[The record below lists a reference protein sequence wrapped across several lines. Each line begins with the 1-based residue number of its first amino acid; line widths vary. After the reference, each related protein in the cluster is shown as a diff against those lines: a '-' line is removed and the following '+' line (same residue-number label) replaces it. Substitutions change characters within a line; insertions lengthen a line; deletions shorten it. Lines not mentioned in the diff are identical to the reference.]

1 MKIKGFSVIE
11 LLVVSSI
18 FIIIFAISLV
28 NYNQAQ
34 KTETLRVMADKLA
47 SDISWVQTAALA
59 GLSEGEA
66 VNYSY
71 GIYLKYGGNGYDL
84 YRDDNGNKA
93 YNVGVDKLMRT
104 ESMGTEFELGQMQVN
119 AVTSDVVDVIFVPP
133 RPTVYANGL
142 VNAPVSIIVNR
153 SKKTEKSVKLQIDP
167 VTGRVRQDF
176 IINN

>member
-59 GLSEGEA
+59 GLSEGEV
-66 VNYSY
+66 VNYNY
-71 GIYLKYGGNGYDL
+71 GIHLKNTNNSYIL
-84 YRDDNGNKA
+84 YRDDNNNKL
-93 YNVGVDKLMRT
+93 YDVGVDKLMRT
-104 ESMGTEFELGQMQVN
+104 ESMSTEFEIGELQVN
-119 AVTSDVVDVIFVPP
+119 SVVSDAVDVIFVPP
-133 RPTVYANGL
+133 RPTVYANGS
-142 VNAPVSIIVNR
+142 VNVPVSIIVNR

-176 IINN
+176 ITNN

>member
-66 VNYSY
+66 VNYNY
-71 GIYLKYGGNGYDL
+71 GIHLKNTNNSYVL
-84 YRDDNGNKA
+84 YRDDNNNKL
-93 YNVGVDKLMRT
+93 YDVGVDKLMRT
-104 ESMGTEFELGQMQVN
+104 ESMSTEFEIGELQVN
-119 AVTSDVVDVIFVPP
+119 SVVSDAVDVIFVPP
-133 RPTVYANGL
+133 RPTVYANGSA
-142 VNAPVSIIVNR
+142 NIPVSIIVNR

-167 VTGRVRQDF
+167 VTGRVKQDF
-176 IINN
+176 ITNN